1 MARISRSGL
10 CQSLM
15 GTGSPMFIVH
25 SRSGTKYNDDE
36 KMENRLRFLMLLKQL
51 HEEENVLL
59 LQNCTEKTP
68 IKRFFV
74 LIPSLEYHHFWMTQT
89 TPAELLVPES
99 HDVSEAIEGLDQ
111 ETAETIELETKA
123 ALRKVPQRDFYDPF
137 EYPCGLS
144 KALDVKKKS
153 SKGKVFITSTSIG
166 QGSSRGRGRGRG
178 GVGLG
183 GNRKIAAPP
192 PSKEKKKLFN
202 PICSVTKK

>member
-1 MARISRSGL
+1 MSSAMHTLGWTSRDSRLTLETVARISRSGL

-74 LIPSLEYHHFWMTQT
+74 LIPSLEYHHFWMT
-89 TPAELLVPES
+89 
-99 HDVSEAIEGLDQ
+99 
-111 ETAETIELETKA
+111 
-123 ALRKVPQRDFYDPF
+123 
-137 EYPCGLS
+137 
-144 KALDVKKKS
+144 
-153 SKGKVFITSTSIG
+153 
-166 QGSSRGRGRGRG
+166 
-178 GVGLG
+178 
-183 GNRKIAAPP
+183 
-192 PSKEKKKLFN
+192 
-202 PICSVTKK
+202 